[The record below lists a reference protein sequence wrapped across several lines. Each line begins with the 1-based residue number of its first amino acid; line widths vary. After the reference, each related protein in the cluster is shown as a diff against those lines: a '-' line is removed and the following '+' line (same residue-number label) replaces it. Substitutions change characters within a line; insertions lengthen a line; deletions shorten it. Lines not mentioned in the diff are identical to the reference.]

1 MHIRYARCG
10 GLDVHKRMIAACI
23 LLRGPLGEAQQEIR
37 RCGTMTRDLLELV
50 DWLQSQQVTHVAME
64 STGVYWKPIWN
75 ILEGQVAVIL
85 VNAPH
90 SKAVPGRK
98 TDTTECRW
106 SAEWL
111 QRGLLRS
118 SFVPPTP
125 IRQLRD
131 LTRLRTSLRQD
142 HTAVA
147 NRLQKILEDAHIK

>member
-98 TDTTECRW
+98 TDTTECR
-106 SAEWL
+106 
-111 QRGLLRS
+111 GVRS
-118 SFVPPTP
+118 GCNTGYCAAALSPPP
-125 IRQLRD
+125 RSGSCGI
-131 LTRLRTSLRQD
+131 
-142 HTAVA
+142 
-147 NRLQKILEDAHIK
+147 